1 MPAYAFPL
9 IGGLAVILIF
19 CFMIGLLIME
29 PGTKER
35 LEKQRLLDA
44 RRRANSRMGVRAQSS
59 NVQTTSLA
67 TQSMSMQGV
76 RPEHE
81 VSGN

>member
-1 MPAYAFPL
+1 MPPYAFPL

-44 RRRANSRMGVRAQSS
+44 RRRANSHRGVRAQST
-59 NVQTTSLA
+59 NVQNNN
-67 TQSMSMQGV
+67 QV

-81 VSGN
+81 VFGNQAR